1 MRPGEDRSFEDDHRP
16 LDVCNET
23 QVREWADRY
32 EVDPEVIREACH
44 QVGPNR
50 TAVELLLQAPR
61 A

>member
-1 MRPGEDRSFEDDHRP
+1 MRPDEARSFEDEHMP
-16 LDVCNET
+16 LDVCNEA
-23 QVREWADRY
+23 QVREWAERY
-32 EVDPEVIREACH
+32 EVDPDVIREACQ